1 MVTTPFYLG
10 AGHWE
15 CDHAPARIWMIWL
28 GLVCFLFFL
37 FLFEFKFKC
46 FSRGWSQGWGWSRH
60 GRTEKWVWWGAWWE
74 ILEESVKI
82 LCKKKKRPNN
92 KQGWWVSSGYVS
104 PLSCTIFW
112 SLCVVFNKGLLSGM
126 FPLHFA
132 ISVRF
137 DFVFEQN
144 KNSLEMPGHSRQWPW
159 PRTRGA
165 YAPSS
170 LLTVSARHGLLRL

>member
-82 LCKKKKRPNN
+82 LCKKKKGQTISRAGEYL
-92 KQGWWVSSGYVS
+92 QGMSHHFLALYSGPYVS
-104 PLSCTIFW
+104 FSIKGCFQECFLSTLQSVWGLILF
-112 SLCVVFNKGLLSGM
+112 LNKIKT
-126 FPLHFA
+126 A
-132 ISVRF
+132 
-137 DFVFEQN
+137 
-144 KNSLEMPGHSRQWPW
+144 
-159 PRTRGA
+159 
-165 YAPSS
+165 
-170 LLTVSARHGLLRL
+170 